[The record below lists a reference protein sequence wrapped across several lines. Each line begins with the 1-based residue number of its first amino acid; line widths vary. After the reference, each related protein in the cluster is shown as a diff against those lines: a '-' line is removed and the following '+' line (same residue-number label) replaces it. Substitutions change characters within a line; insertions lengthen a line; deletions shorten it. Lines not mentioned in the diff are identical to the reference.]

1 MSVKA
6 AIYTRIS
13 QDKKLKDKDDE
24 DNDEYEREGVTR
36 QLEDCVALA
45 ARLGWEVVAHYDDND
60 LSAFNGKR
68 RPGFES
74 LLEAMKS
81 GHFSA
86 LLVWHPDRL
95 YRSPKDLERLI
106 EVADAREVKIATVRA
121 GDMDLSTP
129 AGRMVARILG
139 SVARQESEHKG
150 DRQRRANEQRA
161 AEGKWYTANRCFG
174 YTDDGVP
181 LEPEA
186 TAFRQ
191 AVSDVLGGKSIRKIA
206 MEWNDKGLHTALV
219 GRTQKR
225 NGTKYVVAGTWNSP
239 SVRRL
244 LVNPRYAALR
254 THRGVV
260 VGPGEWEPLI
270 DADTHRG
277 LVAFLSDPSRIK
289 CTSFERKYI
298 GSGVYRCGKCE
309 GGLMKAAQPGG
320 RKNRA
325 YVCRDHAHVLRAG
338 EPVDAYVEALVLE
351 YLARPDAKLPLDDG
365 HDIDVAAL
373 QTQRAGLQARLD
385 ELADMF
391 ADGAIDGSQL
401 KRGTTELRSRLAVL
415 DSQLADLART
425 NPVTDLLGAGDRLAE
440 KWAALSKDMQG
451 KIVSELMV
459 VTILPAPR
467 GRRAFDP
474 DYIQIDWKTGSAA

>member
-6 AIYTRIS
+6 VIYTRIS
-13 QDKKLKDKDDE
+13 E
-24 DNDEYEREGVTR
+24 DQTGEQEGVTR
-36 QLEDCVALA
+36 QLEDCVKLA
-45 ARLGWEVVAHYDDND
+45 DQLGWEVVAHYDDND
-60 LSAFNGKR
+60 LSAFNGKL
-68 RPGFES
+68 RPGFEA
-74 LLEAMKS
+74 LLKAMAA
-81 GHFSA
+81 GEFTA

-95 YRSPKDLERLI
+95 YRSPKDLERII
-106 EVADAREVKIATVRA
+106 EIADARRVKIATVRA

-174 YTDDGVP
+174 YTHDGVP

-186 TAFRQ
+186 TAVRT
-191 AVSDVLGGKSIRKIA
+191 AVADVLAGKSIRKVGI
-206 MEWNDKGLHTALV
+206 EWNEQGLKTTL
-219 GRTQKR
+219 
-225 NGTKYVVAGTWNSP
+225 GTSWNSP
-239 SVRRL
+239 RVRRL

-254 THRGVV
+254 TYRGVV
-260 VGPGEWEPLI
+260 VGPGAWEPLI

-351 YLARPDAKLPLDDG
+351 YLSRPDAKLVLDDG
-365 HDIDVAAL
+365 RDVDVAEL
-373 QTQRAGLQARLD
+373 QAQRAGLQARLD
-385 ELADMF
+385 ELASLF

-401 KRGTTELRSRLAVL
+401 RRGTNELRSRLAVL

-425 NPVTDLLGAGDRLAE
+425 NPVADLLGAGDQLAE
-440 KWAALSKDMQG
+440 KWAAMSKDMQG
-451 KIVSELMV
+451 KIVNELMV

-474 DYIQIDWKTGSAA
+474 DYIRIDWKAGHAA

>member
-6 AIYTRIS
+6 VIYTRIS
-13 QDKKLKDKDDE
+13 E
-24 DNDEYEREGVTR
+24 DQTGEQEGVTR
-36 QLEDCVALA
+36 QLEDCVKLA
-45 ARLGWEVVAHYDDND
+45 DQLGWEVVAHYDDND
-60 LSAFNGKR
+60 LSAFNGKL
-68 RPGFES
+68 RPGFEA
-74 LLEAMKS
+74 LLKAMAA
-81 GHFSA
+81 GEFTA

-95 YRSPKDLERLI
+95 YRSPKDLERII
-106 EVADAREVKIATVRA
+106 EIADARRVKIATVRA

-174 YTDDGVP
+174 YTHDGVP

-186 TAFRQ
+186 TAVRT
-191 AVSDVLGGKSIRKIA
+191 AVADVLAGKSIRKVGI
-206 MEWNDKGLHTALV
+206 EWNEQGLKTTL
-219 GRTQKR
+219 
-225 NGTKYVVAGTWNSP
+225 GTSWNSP
-239 SVRRL
+239 RVRRL

-254 THRGVV
+254 TYRGVV
-260 VGPGEWEPLI
+260 VGPGAWEPLI

-309 GGLMKAAQPGG
+309 GGLMKSAQPGG

-351 YLARPDAKLPLDDG
+351 YLARPDAKLVLDDG
-365 HDIDVAAL
+365 RDVDVAEL
-373 QTQRAGLQARLD
+373 QAQRAGLQARLD
-385 ELADMF
+385 ELASLF

-401 KRGTTELRSRLAVL
+401 RRGTTELRSRLAVL
-415 DSQLADLART
+415 DSQLADLARV
-425 NPVTDLLGAGDRLAE
+425 NPVADLLGAGDRLSE
-440 KWAALSKDMQG
+440 KWAALSKDLQG
-451 KIVSELMV
+451 KVVNELMT

-474 DYIQIDWKTGSAA
+474 DYIRIDWKTGSAA

>member
-1 MSVKA
+1 M
-6 AIYTRIS
+6 IYTRIS
-13 QDKKLKDKDDE
+13 QDKKDE
-24 DNDEYEREGVTR
+24 ETNECERQGVTR
-36 QLEDCVALA
+36 QLESCLELA
-45 ARLGWEVVAHYDDND
+45 KRLGWEVIGHYDDND
-60 LSAFNGKR
+60 ISAYNGKL
-68 RPGFES
+68 RPGFEA
-74 LLEAMKS
+74 LLEAMAA
-81 GHFSA
+81 GQFGG
-86 LLVWHPDRL
+86 LLVWHTDRL
-95 YRSPKDLERLI
+95 YRSIKDLERVI
-106 EVADAREVKIATVRA
+106 DIADTRRLKIATA
-121 GDMDLSTP
+121 QGGDLDLSTS
-129 AGRMVARILG
+129 AGRMNARILG

-150 DRQRRANEQRA
+150 ERQRA
-161 AEGKWYTANRCFG
+161 ANDQRAAKGNWYTANRCFG
-174 YTDDGVP
+174 YTNDGVP

-186 TAFRQ
+186 TAFRE

-206 MEWNDKGLHTALV
+206 MEWNDKDLQTALA
-219 GRTQKR
+219 GRVQKR
-225 NGTKYVVAGTWNSP
+225 NGKEYVIAGTWNSP

-254 THRGVV
+254 THRGMV
-260 VGPGEWEPLI
+260 VGSGKWEPLI
-270 DADTHRG
+270 DEDTHRG

-351 YLARPDAKLPLDDG
+351 YLSRPDAKLVLEDG
-365 HDIDVAAL
+365 RDVDIAEL
-373 QTQRAGLQARLD
+373 QGQRAGLDARLV
-385 ELADMF
+385 ELAGLF
-391 ADGAIDGSQL
+391 AEGAIDGPQL

-415 DSQLADLART
+415 DAQLADLARI
-425 NPVTDLLGAGDRLAE
+425 NPVADLLGAGDRLAE
-440 KWAALSKDMQG
+440 KWTALSKDMQG
-451 KIVSELMV
+451 KVVSELMI

-474 DYIQIDWKTGSAA
+474 DYIRIDWKTGHAA

>member
-1 MSVKA
+1 MDVKA

-13 QDKKLKDKDDE
+13 QDKKLKDDE
-24 DNDEYEREGVTR
+24 DEDRYERQGVTR

-45 ARLGWEVVAHYDDND
+45 ARLGWEVVQHYDDND

-68 RPGFES
+68 RPGFEA
-74 LLEAMKS
+74 LLKAMEA
-81 GHFSA
+81 GEFSA
-86 LLVWHPDRL
+86 LIVWHADRL
-95 YRSPKDLERLI
+95 YRSMKDLERVIDL
-106 EVADAREVKIATVRA
+106 ADARRLKIAQVQG
-121 GDMDLSTP
+121 GDLDLSTS
-129 AGRMVARILG
+129 AGKMLARILG
-139 SVARQESEHKG
+139 SVSRQESEHKG
-150 DRQRRANEQRA
+150 ERQRRANEQKA
-161 AEGKWYTANRCFG
+161 AAGTWYTANRCFG
-174 YTDDGVP
+174 YTDKGVP

-186 TAFRQ
+186 TAVRT
-191 AVSDVLGGKSIRKIA
+191 AVVDVLAGKSIRKVG
-206 MEWNDKGLHTALV
+206 MEWNEQGLKTTL
-219 GRTQKR
+219 
-225 NGTKYVVAGTWNSP
+225 GTTWNAP
-239 SVRRL
+239 RVRRL

-260 VGPGEWEPLI
+260 VGPGQWEALI
-270 DADTHRG
+270 DEDTHRG

-351 YLARPDAKLPLDDG
+351 YLARPDAKLVLDDG
-365 HDIDVAAL
+365 RNVDVAEL
-373 QTQRAGLQARLD
+373 QNQRAGVQARLD
-385 ELADMF
+385 ELASLF

-401 KRGTTELRSRLAVL
+401 RRGTTELRSRLAVV
-415 DSQLADLART
+415 DSQLAELARI
-425 NPVTDLLGAGDRLAE
+425 NPVADLLGAGDRLAE
-440 KWAALSKDMQG
+440 KWAALSKDLQG
-451 KIVSELMV
+451 KVVSELMT

-474 DYIQIDWKTGSAA
+474 DYIQIDWKTGKSA

>member
-1 MSVKA
+1 MSVRA
-6 AIYTRIS
+6 VIYTRIS
-13 QDKKLKDKDDE
+13 E
-24 DNDEYEREGVTR
+24 DQTGEQEGVTR
-36 QLEDCVALA
+36 QLEDCVKLA
-45 ARLGWEVVAHYDDND
+45 DQLGWEVVAHFDDND
-60 LSAFNGKR
+60 LSAFNGKL
-68 RPGFES
+68 RPGFEA
-74 LLEAMKS
+74 LLKAMAA
-81 GHFSA
+81 GEFTA

-95 YRSPKDLERLI
+95 YRSPKDLERII
-106 EVADAREVKIATVRA
+106 EIADARRVKIATVRA

-174 YTDDGVP
+174 YTHDGVP

-186 TAFRQ
+186 TAVRT
-191 AVSDVLGGKSIRKIA
+191 AVADVLAGKSIRKVGI
-206 MEWNDKGLHTALV
+206 EWNEQGLKTTL
-219 GRTQKR
+219 
-225 NGTKYVVAGTWNSP
+225 GTSWNSP
-239 SVRRL
+239 RVRRL

-254 THRGVV
+254 TYRGVV
-260 VGPGEWEPLI
+260 VGPGAWEPLI

-277 LVAFLSDPSRIK
+277 LVAFLSDPTRIK

-351 YLARPDAKLPLDDG
+351 YLSRPDAKLVLDDG
-365 HDIDVAAL
+365 RDVDVAEL

-385 ELADMF
+385 ELASLF

-401 KRGTTELRSRLAVL
+401 RRGTTELRSRLTVL

-425 NPVTDLLGAGDRLAE
+425 NPVANLLGAGDQLAE
-440 KWAALSKDMQG
+440 KWAELSKDMQG
-451 KIVSELMV
+451 KIVNELMT
-459 VTILPAPR
+459 VTILPSPR

-474 DYIQIDWKTGSAA
+474 DYIRIDWKTGNAA

>member
-13 QDKKLKDKDDE
+13 QDKKLKDMEE
-24 DNDEYEREGVTR
+24 DQEEYAREGVTR
-36 QLEDCVALA
+36 QLEDCVELA
-45 ARLGWEVVAHYDDND
+45 SRLGWEVVVHYDDND
-60 LSAFNGKR
+60 LSAFNGKV
-68 RPGFES
+68 RPGFEA
-74 LLEAMKS
+74 LLKAMAA
-81 GHFSA
+81 GEFSA

-106 EVADAREVKIATVRA
+106 EIADAREVKIATVRA
-121 GDMDLSTP
+121 GDLDLSTP

-150 DRQRRANEQRA
+150 DRQRRANQQRA

-174 YTDDGVP
+174 YTGDGVP

-206 MEWNDKGLHTALV
+206 MEWNDKGLQTALV

-225 NGTKYVVAGTWNSP
+225 NGTKYVVSGTWNSP

-260 VGPGEWEPLI
+260 VGAGTWEPLI

-277 LVAFLSDPSRIK
+277 LVAYLSNPSRIK
-289 CTSFERKYI
+289 CTSFERKYV
-298 GSGVYRCGKCE
+298 GSGVYTCGKC
-309 GGLMKAAQPGG
+309 GGPMKAAQPGG
-320 RKNRA
+320 RKSRA

-351 YLARPDAKLPLDDG
+351 YLSRPDTKLTLDDG
-365 HDIDVAAL
+365 RDIDVAEL
-373 QTQRAGLQARLD
+373 QAQRAGVQARLY
-385 ELADMF
+385 ELASLF

-401 KRGTTELRSRLAVL
+401 RRGTNELRSRLTVV
-415 DSQLADLART
+415 DSQLGELART
-425 NPVTDLLGAGDRLAE
+425 NPVADLLGAGDRLAE
-440 KWAALSKDMQG
+440 KWAALSPDMQG
-451 KIVSELMV
+451 KIVSELMSV
-459 VTILPAPR
+459 VVQPAPR

-474 DYIQIDWKTGSAA
+474 DYIRIDWKTGSAA

>member
-6 AIYTRIS
+6 VIYTRIS
-13 QDKKLKDKDDE
+13 E
-24 DNDEYEREGVTR
+24 DQTGEQEGVTR
-36 QLEDCVALA
+36 QLEDCVKLA
-45 ARLGWEVVAHYDDND
+45 DQLGWEVVAHYDDND
-60 LSAFNGKR
+60 LSAFNGKL
-68 RPGFES
+68 RPGFEA
-74 LLEAMKS
+74 LLKAMAA
-81 GHFSA
+81 GEFTA

-95 YRSPKDLERLI
+95 YRSPKDLERII
-106 EVADAREVKIATVRA
+106 EIADARRVKIATVRA

-174 YTDDGVP
+174 YTHDGVP

-186 TAFRQ
+186 TAVRT
-191 AVSDVLGGKSIRKIA
+191 AVADVLAGKSIRKVGI
-206 MEWNDKGLHTALV
+206 EWNEQGLKTTL
-219 GRTQKR
+219 
-225 NGTKYVVAGTWNSP
+225 GTSWNSP
-239 SVRRL
+239 RVRRL

-254 THRGVV
+254 TYRGVV
-260 VGPGEWEPLI
+260 VGPGAWEPLI

-298 GSGVYRCGKCE
+298 GSGLYRCGKC
-309 GGLMKAAQPGG
+309 GGPMKAALPGG

-351 YLARPDAKLPLDDG
+351 YLSRPDAKLVLDDG
-365 HDIDVAAL
+365 RDVDVAEL

-385 ELADMF
+385 ELASLF
-391 ADGAIDGSQL
+391 AHGAIDGSQL
-401 KRGTTELRSRLAVL
+401 RRGTTELRSRLTVL
-415 DSQLADLART
+415 DSQLAELSRT
-425 NPVTDLLGAGDRLAE
+425 NPVADLLGAGDRLTE
-440 KWAALSKDMQG
+440 KWAALSKDLQG
-451 KIVSELMV
+451 KVIGEMMDV
-459 VTILPAPR
+459 VVLPAPR

-474 DYIQIDWKTGSAA
+474 DYVRIDWKMGSAA